1 MTADP
6 IRRRLLQGIASAG
19 GVAALGGPAF
29 GQQRTIAASSFA
41 GAWEQALR
49 TILVPAYQKATG
61 AGINLVVSNPA
72 DTISKLIASRGGSA
86 PFDVVLLDEGPSLT
100 VPQEE
105 VFERIPV
112 ERMPNLKDLPKKFID
127 SRGYSVYCS
136 AQIIGIAY
144 NTEKIKTPPRSW
156 NDLLRPEFKGRVGLA
171 AMAGTM
177 TQAWMAEIAK
187 LNGGS
192 EANLEPAFQF
202 VKKLL
207 PSVSAITPTPGAL
220 AALFQQGQV
229 DIAVHYNNNVGD
241 LQSKGVPI
249 ALAKPDTG
257 FVVLRSTMH
266 ITKNTKHADLA
277 AAYINAAVSVEVQSK
292 MSAAPYH
299 FVPTNSKVP
308 FSGGL
313 RALAKDMNEIESF
326 SQVDWAKLNPRRLEY
341 IERFNREIKI

>member
-1 MTADP
+1 MTTNQS
-6 IRRRLLQGIASAG
+6 RRRLLQGIAGAG
-19 GVAALGGPAF
+19 GLAMVSRSAF
-29 GQQRTIAASSFA
+29 GQSRSITASTFA

-49 TILVPAYQKATG
+49 ANLVPAFQGATKAG
-61 AGINLVVSNPA
+61 VNLVVSNPA
-72 DTISKLIASRGGSA
+72 DTISKLIATKGGSA

-105 VFERIPV
+105 VFEKIPV
-112 ERMPNLKDLPKKFID
+112 ERMPNLKDLPRKFID
-127 SRGYSVYCS
+127 ARGFSVYCS

-144 NTEKIKTPPRSW
+144 NTEKIKTPPKSW
-156 NDLLRPEFKGRVGLA
+156 NDLLRPEYKGRVGLV

-192 EANLEPAFQF
+192 EENMEPAFQF
-202 VKKLL
+202 VKKML
-207 PSVSAITPTPGAL
+207 PNVSALTPTPGAL
-220 AALFQQGQV
+220 AALFQQGQI
-229 DIAVHYNNNVGD
+229 DICVHYNNNVGD

-266 ITKNTKHADLA
+266 ITKHTKHLDLA
-277 AAYINAAVSVEVQSK
+277 AAYINAAVSPEVQTK
-292 MSAAPYH
+292 MGDAPY
-299 FVPTNSKVP
+299 FLVPTNSKVP
-308 FSGGL
+308 FSKGL
-313 RALAKDMNEIESF
+313 QQLAKDMKELESF

-341 IERFNREIKI
+341 IERFNREVKI

>member
-1 MTADP
+1 M
-6 IRRRLLQGIASAG
+6 QGIAGAG
-19 GVAALGGPAF
+19 GLAMLSTHTLA
-29 GQQRTIAASSFA
+29 QSRTIAASSFA

-49 TILVPAYQKATG
+49 TILVPAYQKATN
-61 AGINLVVSNPA
+61 AGVNLVVSNPA
-72 DTISKLIASRGGSA
+72 DTISKLIASKGGSA

-105 VFERIPV
+105 VFAKIPADK
-112 ERMPNLKDLPKKFID
+112 MPNLKDLPKKFVD
-127 SRGYSVYCS
+127 ALGFSVYCS

-144 NTEKIKTPPRSW
+144 NTEKVKRPPKSW
-156 NDLLRPEFKGRVGLA
+156 NDLLRPEYKGRVGLA

-192 EANLEPAFQF
+192 EENMEPAFQF
-202 VKKLL
+202 VKKML
-207 PSVSAITPTPGAL
+207 PNVSAITPTPGAL

-229 DIAVHYNNNVGD
+229 DISVHYNNNVGD

-266 ITKNTKHADLA
+266 ITKNTKNLDLA
-277 AAYINAAVSVEVQSK
+277 AAYINAAVSPEVQTK
-292 MSAAPYH
+292 MSDAPY
-299 FVPTNSKVP
+299 FLVPTNSKVP
-308 FSGGL
+308 FSKGL
-313 RALAKDMNEIESF
+313 QRLAKDMKELESF
-326 SQVDWAKLNPRRLEY
+326 SQVDWAKLNRRRIEY
-341 IERFNREIKI
+341 IERFNREVKI

>member
-1 MTADP
+1 MTTNQS
-6 IRRRLLQGIASAG
+6 RRRLVQGIAGAG
-19 GVAALGGPAF
+19 GLAMVSRSGF
-29 GQQRTIAASSFA
+29 GQSRSIAASTFA
-41 GAWEQALR
+41 GAWEQAHR
-49 TILVPAYQKATG
+49 TILVPAYQRATN
-61 AGINLVVSNPA
+61 AGVNLVVSNPA

-105 VFERIPV
+105 VFEKIPV
-112 ERMPNLKDLPKKFID
+112 ERMPNLKDVPRKFID
-127 SRGYSVYCS
+127 ARGFSVYCS

-144 NTEKIKTPPRSW
+144 NTEKIKTPPKSW
-156 NDLLRPEFKGRVGLA
+156 NDLLRPEYKGRVGLA

-192 EANLEPAFQF
+192 EENMEPAFQF
-202 VKKLL
+202 LRKML
-207 PSVSAITPTPGAL
+207 PNVSALTPTPGAL

-229 DIAVHYNNNVGD
+229 DISVHYNNNVGD

-257 FVVLRSTMH
+257 YVVLRSTMH
-266 ITKNTKHADLA
+266 VTKNTKHLDLA
-277 AAYINAAVSVEVQSK
+277 AAYINAAVSPEVQTK
-292 MSAAPYH
+292 MGDAPY
-299 FVPTNSKVP
+299 FMVPTNSKVP
-308 FSGGL
+308 FSKGL
-313 RALAKDMNEIESF
+313 QQLAKDMSELESF

-341 IERFNREIKI
+341 IERFNREVKS